1 MSGCQAR
8 RDPGRGSS
16 RYLVKASDSLVRAET
31 SQRSCTTK
39 PRVSPSLSL
48 LEEDDPESLAQHPQT
63 ASSPPLGNFDL
74 SQRSLV
80 ALEYLP
86 FFRTYEHLLAEETL
100 TAQPEICWDQGGG
113 PSFRETPFPEDS
125 DPPSGFFPYYH
136 SKEETFPSLAPPGR
150 LCGSFQD
157 PPTRREVQAGC
168 FCRMTDSRCSAAL
181 AGPDFISGSSHARTC
196 CCGTL
201 LVSARR
207 AHDSCLTG
215 PLSGDAVFRDHAL
228 CASGFVP
235 YYRTP
240 EEGLHTS
247 PGPPACPSEAWGL
260 TGELPRPGASYCEGA
275 AAGGAT
281 REQAPRTCRSVRG
294 EGGCG

>member
-1 MSGCQAR
+1 MPWKDHSGLQR
-8 RDPGRGSS
+8 RQELGRELGEQGSWGALTDRTLFS
-16 RYLVKASDSLVRAET
+16 FQT

-136 SKEETFPSLAPPGR
+136 SKEETFPSLEPPGR

-168 FCRMTDSRCSAAL
+168 FCRMTDSRCPVSGRPQKSGEQPRDPWHPSDLCPRAQDPNRPGQSPPPAPPARSA
-181 AGPDFISGSSHARTC
+181 G
-196 CCGTL
+196 
-201 LVSARR
+201 
-207 AHDSCLTG
+207 
-215 PLSGDAVFRDHAL
+215 
-228 CASGFVP
+228 ASGAVSHWV
-235 YYRTP
+235 RAQR
-240 EEGLHTS
+240 L
-247 PGPPACPSEAWGL
+247 EAHCRAQSL
-260 TGELPRPGASYCEGA
+260 LNHLLGEWS
-275 AAGGAT
+275 
-281 REQAPRTCRSVRG
+281 G
-294 EGGCG
+294 EGV